1 MHIGFITSEYPH
13 PELSKSGGLGTSIK
27 NLAQQLVAHQVEVS
41 VFIYSQVKD
50 AVINDKGV
58 VIHMIKHQQYAIA
71 GWYKHRKFLQRKI
84 QHWVNEKEIDL
95 LEATD
100 WTGITAFMKFSIP
113 LIIRLNGSDG
123 YFCHLEQR
131 PQKLK
136 NKFFEK
142 RALKNADHIVSVSDF
157 TAKMTNK
164 VFGFQRD
171 MEVIH
176 NGISV
181 EDFKPIKVAINK
193 DQLLYFGTLVRK
205 KGVLELAQA
214 FNQLILKHKNAN
226 LLLLGKDNMDVIE
239 QRLTSEIFFDLL
251 SEEAKKK
258 VTHLQE
264 VPYAEVFNYIA
275 KAHVVVLPSFAE
287 AYPMTWMEAMAM
299 EKPLVTSNIGWANEM
314 MIHGE
319 TGYTVDPKD
328 HTVFAEKIGSLLEND
343 KLCEKFGKAARE
355 RVVTLFASDVI
366 AKQNIVYYKSLL
378 NIND

>member
-13 PELSKSGGLGTSIK
+13 SELSKSGGLGTSIK
-27 NLAQQLVAHQVEVS
+27 NLAQQLVAQQVEVS
-41 VFIYSQVKD
+41 VFVYSQERD
-50 AVINDKGV
+50 AIINDKGV
-58 VIHMIKHQQYAIA
+58 IIYMIKHQKYAIA
-71 GWYKHRKFLQRKI
+71 GWYKHRKYLQRKI
-84 QHWVNEKEIDL
+84 QQWVKEKEIDL

-100 WTGITAFMKFSIP
+100 WTGIIAFMKFNVP

-131 PQKLK
+131 PQKFK

-142 RALKNADHIVSVSDF
+142 KALKNADHIVSVSSF
-157 TAKMTNK
+157 TAKVTNE
-164 VFGFQRD
+164 VFGLRRH

-181 EDFKPIKVAINK
+181 EDFKPVKATINNR
-193 DQLLYFGTLVRK
+193 QLLYFGTLVRK
-205 KGVLELAQA
+205 KGVLELAEA
-214 FNQLILKHKNAN
+214 FNVLITKHKNAS
-226 LLLLGKDNMDVIE
+226 LLLLGKDNIDVLE
-239 QRLTSEIFFDLL
+239 QRPTSEIFFDLL
-251 SEEAKKK
+251 SKEAKER

-264 VPYAEVFNYIA
+264 VPYAEVVNYIA

-314 MIHGE
+314 MLDGE
-319 TGYTVDPKD
+319 TGFTVDPKD
-328 HTVFAEKIGSLLEND
+328 HPVFAEKISALLND
-343 KLCEKFGKAARE
+343 NKMCKQFGKAARE

-366 AKQNIVYYKSLL
+366 AKQNIVYYKSL
-378 NIND
+378 INR